1 TLSGKLV
8 EAYDKANEA
17 LEKPPKSDSTFARA
31 MLHSDRRLV
40 TLGDRFFN
48 FTRLGKVLNSTNEML
63 SKSLFSVIS
72 GVSFGRA
79 VKLSVSQL
87 QEGDLFRRQV
97 LKQLKESGAKARLET
112 KNGYNDRFKEF
123 AQSAEGEPVLKKSR
137 IKLLALFFNGLEY
150 ANQFKES
157 KGDVKGQAQ
166 VTAAFLSTLST
177 AMEIVEPMVKHGIK
191 NMAATD
197 TIKFIGSSAGTL
209 SSALNLGVDIS
220 DFVSE
225 CHGRRRWQYFG
236 LIVCKIGADVG
247 AMLKASGGLLEVLL
261 ERKLIERGILET
273 TLKTLGSL
281 AAGRVVGFLASWQVM
296 LGVLI
301 LEWLVSLYVD
311 NDLQKWCRSCV
322 FGLEPVKGLEAT
334 QWIYPESQKDKLY
347 EEQSK
352 NFADAIKD
360 IS

>member
-1 TLSGKLV
+1 
-8 EAYDKANEA
+8 
-17 LEKPPKSDSTFARA
+17 
-31 MLHSDRRLV
+31 
-40 TLGDRFFN
+40 
-48 FTRLGKVLNSTNEML
+48 KVLNSTNEML
-63 SKSLFSVIS
+63 SKGLFSVIS
-72 GVSFGRA
+72 GVRFDKI
-79 VKLSVSQL
+79 VDLSIS
-87 QEGDLFRRQV
+87 
-97 LKQLKESGAKARLET
+97 QLKEGNVFRQQVLERLKRPGAEARLET
-112 KNGYNDRFKEF
+112 RNSYNDRFKEF

-137 IKLLALFFNGLEY
+137 IKCLVLFFNGLEY
-150 ANQFKES
+150 ANQFKEGQ
-157 KGDVKGQAQ
+157 GDTKSHAQ

-225 CHGRRRWQYFG
+225 WHGRRRWQYFG

-261 ERKLIERGILET
+261 ERKLIERGVLET
-273 TLKTLGSL
+273 TLKMLGSL
-281 AAGRVVGFLASWQVM
+281 AVGRVVGFLASWQVM
-296 LGVLI
+296 LGILI

-311 NDLQKWCRSCV
+311 NDLQKWCRHCV
-322 FGLEPVKGLEAT
+322 FGLEPVRGLEAT
-334 QWIYPESQKDKLY
+334 QLIYPESQKDKLY

-352 NFADAIKD
+352 NFADAIKVL
-360 IS
+360 S

>member
-1 TLSGKLV
+1 
-8 EAYDKANEA
+8 
-17 LEKPPKSDSTFARA
+17 
-31 MLHSDRRLV
+31 
-40 TLGDRFFN
+40 
-48 FTRLGKVLNSTNEML
+48 
-63 SKSLFSVIS
+63 